1 MSNMTTKERLVKILD
16 GHSDAEHIAELLM
29 ENGVIFNDEMKRR
42 IMQATKSDVYCPYC
56 HKSDPRPLN
65 AETVKYSGLE
75 VSMVARST
83 VLRVRNFPDDECVHF
98 DHQDAI
104 IINYCPMCGRHL
116 HSTV

>member
-1 MSNMTTKERLVKILD
+1 MEDYTKICEHCGKEFRIHVTTMNVPGGKDKEEVD
-16 GHSDAEHIAELLM
+16 
-29 ENGVIFNDEMKRR
+29 
-42 IMQATKSDVYCPYC
+42 CPYC

-75 VSMVARST
+75 VSMVGRAT
-83 VLRVRNFPDDECVHF
+83 VLRVRNFSDDECVNF

>member
-1 MSNMTTKERLVKILD
+1 MTTKERLVKILD

-65 AETVKYSGLE
+65 VETVKYSGLE
-75 VSMVARST
+75 VSIVGHGT
-83 VLRVRNFPDDECVHF
+83 VLRVRNFSDDECVNF